1 MEERKRKKIS
11 RGVMR
16 SHAKKLEAKINEMVD
31 DFSDEKLNKVMALK
45 LNYENQVKRI
55 LEADEEVANLITDE
69 AELEEEITEAL
80 VINDI
85 FYEYIS
91 KMDTLIKN
99 ATSRTI
105 KQQQSPK
112 NSPPQSPRRQINSTE
127 QKVKLRK
134 LELKPFDGDI
144 LTWQTFWD
152 HFESS
157 VQSTQ
162 FVRNR

>member
-69 AELEEEITEAL
+69 AEPEEEINEAL

-105 KQQQSPK
+105 KQQQSPR
-112 NSPPQSPRRQINSTE
+112 NSPPLSPRRQINSTE